1 MFKCKCLVLELNQYI
16 RSSRE
21 KSVLSNAC
29 TIDFAKSSTH
39 IKIDVKIMTR
49 PALHL

>member
-1 MFKCKCLVLELNQYI
+1 MYKCKFLVLELNQYI
-16 RSSRE
+16 RGSRE
-21 KSVLSNAC
+21 KSGFSNAC

-39 IKIDVKIMTR
+39 IKIDATTMTR